1 PALAD
6 YAVDPILGHQRASTG
21 PDGLTAR
28 EREVLALVRSG
39 DTDAEIAARLH
50 LSTRTVEHH
59 VSAVLRKT
67 GARSRRDLRDAAAP
81 DPAR

>member
-1 PALAD
+1 MAPRTSRSRPRQD
-6 YAVDPILGHQRASTG
+6 RHGTMAS
-21 PDGLTAR
+21 GLTAR

-67 GARSRRDLRDAAAP
+67 GARSRRDLQPR
-81 DPAR
+81 R